1 MTSNK
6 IDKNKLL
13 ILILLIITVVAV
25 GVTAWTVWFR
35 EPANPPLA
43 PDYAPQQT
51 EQNAEAMAD
60 GDNDKLQSPSGGGA
74 VSLMYTKEVSID
86 LSDKKA
92 TLLFGNPSKSNQNMV
107 VQLVIQDEILIRS
120 GLITPGNKVQ
130 TLELL
135 NGAEKKLQ
143 PGGYD
148 GKLVVL
154 YYNQETGEKAVLNT
168 EISVTVTVAE

>member
-1 MTSNK
+1 MSK
-6 IDKNKLL
+6 IDTKK
-13 ILILLIITVVAV
+13 ILLIILILITLIAV
-25 GVTAWTVWFR
+25 GVSVWAIWFR
-35 EPANPPLA
+35 EPANPPLT

-51 EQNAEAMAD
+51 EQNAESMGD
-60 GDNDKLQSPSGGGA
+60 GDDDKLQSPEGGGA

-107 VQLVIQDEILIRS
+107 VQLVIQDEILIQS

-130 TLELL
+130 ALELL